1 MGRYMVTFKEFE
13 KMLKHIIS
21 TSDMVDELYKY
32 HIDFIETDA
41 VGLIDHV
48 INLLS
53 KILKDKYE
61 TLSWWCWETNFGR
74 DKEMC
79 IIQDV
84 KTEKEVAIDTIE
96 KIWLY
101 LTDEEEL
108 WKQQ

>member
-1 MGRYMVTFKEFE
+1 MVTFNEF
-13 KMLKHIIS
+13 KTMMDRIIS
-21 TSDMVDELYKY
+21 VNDMADELYKY
-32 HIDFIETDA
+32 NIDFIETDI
-41 VGLIDHV
+41 GWLIDHV
-48 INLLS
+48 INLLN
-53 KILKDKYE
+53 KILKDNHD

-84 KTEKEVAIDTIE
+84 KTGKEVAIDTIE

>member
-1 MGRYMVTFKEFE
+1 MVTFNEFE
-13 KMLKHIIS
+13 TMMNHIIS
-21 TSDMVDELYKY
+21 VNDMIDELYKY
-32 HIDFIETDA
+32 HIDLTETDIDF
-41 VGLIDHV
+41 LIDH
-48 INLLS
+48 ITNLLG
-53 KILKDKYE
+53 KILKDKHN

-84 KTEKEVAIDTIE
+84 KTGKEVVIDTIE

-101 LTDEEEL
+101 LTDEEKL